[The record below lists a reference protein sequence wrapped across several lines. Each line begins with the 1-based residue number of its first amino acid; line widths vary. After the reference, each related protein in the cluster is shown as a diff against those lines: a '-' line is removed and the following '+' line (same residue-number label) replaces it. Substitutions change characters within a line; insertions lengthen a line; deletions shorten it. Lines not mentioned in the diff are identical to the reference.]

1 MAYLN
6 QPLRNRTLLACLVGV
21 ALLLAIGFIRPLVI
35 QAQQPASATVFEGAR
50 LITGDGGA
58 PVENSAFI
66 VENGRFTAVGRK
78 GQIKVPSGAARV
90 DLTGKTV
97 MPAIVDAHKHLA
109 VTRDVLV
116 DQLQHFAYYGVGA
129 VMSLGQ
135 DTGDVAFQ
143 VRAETIPNAARFRT
157 AGRGITAPEPGRTQA
172 PFWVTTEAE
181 TRKAVQEMAAKKVDI
196 IKIWVDDRDHTVTK
210 LSPEL
215 YRAAIDEAHKHGL
228 RTIAHI
234 YTLEDAKGV
243 LRAGIDAFAHS
254 VRDKDIDDEFLQM
267 MKAKP
272 KIIVDPNLPDRGARV
287 DRSWLGDGIRAAEFA
302 KLQAESKDDPKA
314 AQFFGIQSRNLNR
327 LNAAGIK
334 IALGTDGP
342 IPWAAHEEMADMV
355 ASGMSPAQVI
365 VAATRNAAELAN
377 VADAGTVAARKS
389 ADFLVLDANPLDD
402 ITNTRRISAV
412 YLRGAQVDRAALR
425 ARSTSSARLKR
436 TGPDALLA
444 LR

>member
-1 MAYLN
+1 MRCVTRKS
-6 QPLRNRTLLACLVGV
+6 RNAAFLACLIGV
-21 ALLLAIGFIRPLVI
+21 VPVVV
-35 QAQQPASATVFEGAR
+35 QAQQPAAVTVFEGAR
-50 LITGDGGA
+50 LITGDGSA
-58 PVENSAFI
+58 AIENAAFI
-66 VENGRFTAVGRK
+66 VENGRFTTVGRK
-78 GQIKVPSGAARV
+78 GQLKVPSGAARV

-109 VTRDVLV
+109 VTRDALV

-135 DTGDVAFQ
+135 DTGDVAYQ

-157 AGRGITAPEPGRTQA
+157 AGRGLTGPEPGRTQA
-172 PFWVTTEAE
+172 PFWVTSEAE
-181 TRKAVQEMAAKKVDI
+181 VRKDVDEMAAKKVDI
-196 IKIWVDDRDHTVTK
+196 VKFWVDDRDHTVTK

-215 YRAAIDEAHKHGL
+215 YRAGIEEAHKRHL

-272 KIIVDPNLPDRGARV
+272 KMIVDPNLPDRGVRV
-287 DRSWLGDGIRAAEFA
+287 DRSWLRDGMTAAEFT

-314 AQFFGIQSRNLNR
+314 QQFFGIQSRNLGK
-327 LNAAGIK
+327 LNANGIK

-355 ASGMSPAQVI
+355 ASGMTPAQVI

-377 VADAGTVAARKS
+377 VPDAGAVAPRKS
-389 ADFLVLDANPLDD
+389 ADFIVLDANPLDD

-412 YLRGAQVDRAALR
+412 YLRGAQVDRAGLR
-425 ARSTSSARLKR
+425 ARWTKGS
-436 TGPDALLA
+436 
-444 LR
+444 